1 MTFAMQR
8 EFMQRLVEAQQAA
21 STAITTAFS
30 AVTPAQLSSFSAAMG
45 PIAVANMIPAMYES
59 TANNVMSGMLTATN
73 HALLGVATHVSDA
86 AQAAADA
93 VTDV

>member
-1 MTFAMQR
+1 MTFVLQD
-8 EFMQRLVEAQQAA
+8 EFMQRLIQAQQAA
-21 STAITTAFS
+21 SSAITTAFS
-30 AVTPAQLSSFSAAMG
+30 AVTPTELSSFSAALG

-86 AQAAADA
+86 AHTAADA
-93 VTDV
+93 VDV